1 MSDNIGKSRFTK
13 PWWAEDQC
21 MVQGF
26 GTVSGGV
33 NKQLHLVTHFGLTF
47 IFQERF
53 RPNCALNT
61 HILWQRLSFDNAFTH
76 G

>member
-1 MSDNIGKSRFTK
+1 
-13 PWWAEDQC
+13 